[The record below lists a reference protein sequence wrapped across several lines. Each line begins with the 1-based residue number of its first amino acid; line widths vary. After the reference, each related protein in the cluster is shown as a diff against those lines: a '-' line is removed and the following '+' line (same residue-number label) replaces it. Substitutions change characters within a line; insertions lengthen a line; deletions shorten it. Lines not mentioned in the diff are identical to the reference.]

1 MARRSTLM
9 AAKYMPGAASPT
21 SAPQN
26 AGAPYYGLVSPLA
39 QQLANERGYSNSYG
53 PFLPRPAQT
62 FTEGA
67 FGPFSPILP
76 VPVDAPPVEDGLPDP
91 RLFEYQVGWNLPVGQ
106 PGTEGLKLVDF
117 ATLRTLGDLYSVA
130 RACIEKR
137 KNEITGLDWDIVPT
151 HEASKAYQ
159 GDRKA
164 NRDLGERIAKA
175 KKFFRQPDPDY
186 FSFGEFL
193 TAVLEMV
200 FVYDALSIVLRPKR
214 GKGMGKGLLGSD
226 LDCLELV
233 DGATIRPLLGMHGE
247 IPRPPCYSEDTE
259 ILTRG
264 GWKLFSDLKGT
275 EEVATRSK
283 DGVFEWQRPTH
294 YVNEAYTGPMVQFS
308 GRTID
313 CLVTPDHRML
323 TTVGPD
329 GWSEAS
335 RVRDSKGR
343 ICGHAD
349 GKDGTQREW
358 ITSAQ
363 RLLER
368 KQAGAKKDDRLV
380 AVSSWHGREL
390 RSATFTVT
398 GQVFRWD
405 DGDVHRAEGP
415 EIPADVRDHSVEMT
429 GDQYAA
435 FMGMYLSEGG
445 LIHDREKHGYRITIS
460 QTANGKG
467 IAEYGQLIQELFG
480 DLRRGSGGWNIWRKA
495 LWRYCHQFGYAPD
508 KFAPPEVLDMSRRQ
522 LKIFWRYYWLGDGHT
537 EHTQEQ
543 EVVATSSCL
552 MAGAFQEIIQ
562 KLGYSSSARPSGD
575 GYYRLRTRK
584 TAYPGYNAKQA
595 DYSGRVYCVTVPNGI
610 VYVRR
615 NGRAVWSGNSP
626 AYQQYLYGVPR
637 SDYMTMITQRD
648 IDEGGLAGS
657 EIQSFTSDQLL
668 YLRTTPRRW
677 TPYGFA
683 NLEQS
688 LIPVLTGLQKQAYQ
702 LDYFREGCYSPDT
715 EILTKDGWKLFPDL
729 TYDDELATRS
739 EQGDFRWHR
748 PEAILS
754 YDFDG
759 ELLAFQS
766 KAVDQLVTPGHRMI
780 VQHLPSYVRDH
791 PATPEHG
798 WHVRLAKYFAEHPS
812 AQFQMPATSRW
823 TGPEPEYQEIDTWRK
838 VKRQYGTEKAITWL
852 REHLVPGEWAPSA
865 QVLKSAQ
872 AAGVGRNSLER
883 AKDVL
888 GIQSRRVGSTRSG
901 RGVSFWEMRL
911 PAEDLAVLERA
922 EEIRTG
928 SRRIPMKEFCGLLGL
943 YISEGWVRSDRND
956 VLIAQHADN
965 PRIERIREILDSTGL
980 HWSYQES
987 NQRFAVC
994 SKDLARWLRDNCPGR
1009 AWEKR
1014 IPVRFKNLG
1023 PECLAALMEG
1033 LTLGD
1038 AHLGPAGQ
1046 RYYTTTSPGL
1056 ADDVQEI
1063 FQKLGCDAWIRQ
1075 TKMEKYFS
1083 GEYGETP
1090 YGGHARRQMYVVR
1103 ERMQDAHMVP
1113 APVPVS
1119 YTGKV
1124 WCVTVPGGVVY
1135 VRRNGRAIWC
1145 GNTIPGIYI
1154 SPGDPNMTPNQ
1165 IRELQDALNAIAGD
1179 PAWHHKVIVLPP
1191 GSKTEPQRP
1200 VDLADQFDEILMT
1213 EVCMNFDI
1221 NPMDLGI
1228 VPKVST
1234 AVSPFAAREMAQAS
1248 KTVHER
1254 TATKPLLKFLCNIFD
1269 SILHRVCGQD
1279 DMKFT
1284 FEGLSETQD
1293 EASMT
1298 DLIVKQVQYGIRS
1311 VDEGRA
1317 ELELPP
1323 WNLPE
1328 TSGPVVFT
1336 QMGPVAFEQAQQ
1348 LLQAQAAPQ
1357 QGSDTSHNGPKKA
1370 TSTSGRG
1377 DQYGGPG
1384 RPRHSTPFPA
1394 PQSTKPSSDVPPERA
1409 GRGTPAHDAARAGMG
1424 VTAHAAAKA
1433 ELGALTRHLKKGR
1446 QISTWEARHIPGAT
1460 LAAISEDL
1468 AKGLSVEQ
1476 AVDIAALIMLGE
1488 DVVLPKAE
1496 MRQWPGWQRDLGL
1509 VGAYTEII
1517 RHAFRTAENEDMQ
1530 LRRDQARGVVTVTP
1544 GVFRDMTGQILRDA
1558 VSGALAPLVRD
1569 AWKLGYESAQEL
1581 AGAYPHEMPG
1591 VMDAFLATELRH
1603 WSEQIGRTGLG
1614 NASQR
1619 AELIARTE
1627 ISRAQSAA
1635 ALQCYRDSGVAYK
1648 HLLTAPDDV
1657 CPACQGD
1664 AADGDIPLDAAF
1676 GSGNLGPPLHPA
1688 CRCAVAPA
1696 GIEAEPPLAHLG
1708 KAEQDAPAETVAFLL
1723 IRALNVEGKWRYL
1736 LQKRGESSSNPGEWG
1751 LPGGTAHPDETPWA
1765 TAMRESEE
1773 EMGALP
1779 GLAPGQVI
1787 CDMLDD
1793 RRQRFTFVCE
1803 TAWFE
1808 PSMDGS
1814 TPEEVAGWGWFR
1826 PREIAELDLHPAFEQ
1841 TWELFRDAEKDRS
1854 RSRVL
1859 VNGQEIYPEDNEE
1872 EDDWPPGGGG
1882 GTYPH
1887 PHRADGTEVFALG
1900 GRPGTEPPRWDGDET
1915 EPFVALPAGP
1925 AGAHGVREGRAALP
1939 PAGGTS
1945 PHVADGSVKKPRPA
1959 DNGPDE
1965 DDDAWWPLVRGR
1977 PPNAVGKGASDY
1989 WDPNPVEPEHVLS
2002 VMRSNFPEDV
2012 LSWVKR
2018 AHWIGPVEVPWERVN
2033 TKDADSWAASHQRDA
2048 VHRFARQIK
2057 AGTGHLNP
2065 SILVQR
2071 PDDDKC
2077 DIVDGHH
2084 RALARHQ
2091 LGKPVLAYVG
2101 FVHAGDM
2108 QAALETHSSQFHS
2121 GSNPQNKGE
2130 T

>member
-106 PGTEGLKLVDF
+106 PGTEGLKLADF
-117 ATLRTLGDLYSVA
+117 ATLRTLADLYSVA

-137 KNEITGLDWDIVPT
+137 KNEVVGLDWDIVPT

-186 FSFGEFL
+186 FSFAEFL
-193 TAVLEMV
+193 SAMLEAV

-226 LDCLELV
+226 LDCIELV

-247 IPRPPCYSEDTE
+247 IPRPP
-259 ILTRG
+259 
-264 GWKLFSDLKGT
+264 
-275 EEVATRSK
+275 A
-283 DGVFEWQRPTH
+283 
-294 YVNEAYTGPMVQFS
+294 
-308 GRTID
+308 
-313 CLVTPDHRML
+313 
-323 TTVGPD
+323 
-329 GWSEAS
+329 
-335 RVRDSKGR
+335 
-343 ICGHAD
+343 
-349 GKDGTQREW
+349 
-358 ITSAQ
+358 
-363 RLLER
+363 
-368 KQAGAKKDDRLV
+368 
-380 AVSSWHGREL
+380 
-390 RSATFTVT
+390 
-398 GQVFRWD
+398 
-405 DGDVHRAEGP
+405 
-415 EIPADVRDHSVEMT
+415 
-429 GDQYAA
+429 
-435 FMGMYLSEGG
+435 
-445 LIHDREKHGYRITIS
+445 
-460 QTANGKG
+460 
-467 IAEYGQLIQELFG
+467 
-480 DLRRGSGGWNIWRKA
+480 
-495 LWRYCHQFGYAPD
+495 
-508 KFAPPEVLDMSRRQ
+508 
-522 LKIFWRYYWLGDGHT
+522 
-537 EHTQEQ
+537 
-543 EVVATSSCL
+543 
-552 MAGAFQEIIQ
+552 
-562 KLGYSSSARPSGD
+562 
-575 GYYRLRTRK
+575 
-584 TAYPGYNAKQA
+584 
-595 DYSGRVYCVTVPNGI
+595 
-610 VYVRR
+610 
-615 NGRAVWSGNSP
+615 P
-626 AYQQYLYGVPR
+626 AYQQFLFGVPR

-657 EIQSFTSDQLL
+657 EVQSFTSDQLL

-677 TPYGFA
+677 TPYGFSST
-683 NLEQS
+683 EQI

-766 KAVDQLVTPGHRMI
+766 KTVDQLVTPGHRMI

-965 PRIERIREILDSTGL
+965 PRIERIREILGSTGL

-1063 FQKLGCDAWIRQ
+1063 FQKLGCDAWIRR

-1103 ERMQDAHMVP
+1103 ERIQDAHMVP

-1213 EVCMNFDI
+1213 EICMGYDI

-1348 LLQAQAAPQ
+1348 LLQAQTAPQ

-1468 AKGLSVEQ
+1468 AKGLSAEQ
-1476 AVDIAALIMLGE
+1476 AVDVAAMVMLGE
-1488 DVVLPKAE
+1488 DVVRAPKAE

-1581 AGAYPHEMPG
+1581 TGAHPHEMPG

-1696 GIEAEPPLAHLG
+1696 GIDVEPPLAHLG
-1708 KAEQDAPAETVAFLL
+1708 KAEQDAPAEMVAFLL
-1723 IRALNVEGKWRYL
+1723 IRALNDEGKWRYL
-1736 LQKRGESSSNPGEWG
+1736 LQKRSESSKNHPGTWG
-1751 LPGGTAHPDETPWA
+1751 LPGGTGHPGETPWA

-1779 GLAPGQVI
+1779 ELAPSQVI

-1793 RRQRFTFVCE
+1793 GRQRFTFVCE

-1841 TWELFRDAEKDRS
+1841 TWELFRDAEKNRS

-1887 PHRADGTEVFALG
+1887 PHDAEGSEQVALG
-1900 GRPGTEPPRWDGDET
+1900 GRPGTEPPRWDGDEA

-1977 PPNAVGKGASDY
+1977 PPNAVGKGASNY
-1989 WDPNPVEPEHVLS
+1989 WDPNPVEPEHILS